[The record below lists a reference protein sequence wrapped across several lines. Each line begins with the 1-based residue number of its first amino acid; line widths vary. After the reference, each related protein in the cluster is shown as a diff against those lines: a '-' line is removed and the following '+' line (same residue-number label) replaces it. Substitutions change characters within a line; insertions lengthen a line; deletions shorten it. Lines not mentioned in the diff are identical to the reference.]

1 MKNNFCPP
9 EFFLGAN
16 TPYGFFSIFNQLYT
30 PGTNWF
36 CHILKGG
43 PGTGKSTLMKNV
55 AEKAS
60 KKKIKHEIIRCSS
73 DPESLDAV
81 ILTDLNK
88 CIVDGTAPHV
98 IDPTYP
104 GISDEI
110 INLGEFWDSKALKEK
125 EKIIIPI
132 CKENSKLHQ
141 MSKHF
146 LATFGYAYNEIS
158 RLVQETINLDKLNN
172 FCKSN
177 SKKLIKK
184 ISSENKNEKLRFISS
199 VTPKGYIFLSETL
212 ESLCEKIFII
222 DDPYSTVGNIILQ
235 NLRLHALN
243 LNYEVIS
250 CPSPFLPAQ
259 HIEALLLPD
268 IKLGFAVKNQFL
280 PQDTFKSLKAEYKII
295 HTKRFL
301 NKEKLLINKNLIKF
315 NSKICK
321 EFLRES
327 SNALFT
333 AKKIHDEIESIY
345 SASMNYSKVNKITQ
359 KLLHF

>member
-1 MKNNFCPP
+1 MKNNFRSP

-16 TPYGFFSIFNQLYT
+16 TPNGFFSIFNQLYT

-55 AEKAS
+55 AEKAL
-60 KKKIKHEIIRCSS
+60 KKNIKHEIIRCSS
-73 DPESLDAV
+73 DPKSLDAV

-110 INLGEFWDSKALKEK
+110 INLGEFWDSKSLQKKEK
-125 EKIIIPI
+125 SIIPI
-132 CKENSKLHQ
+132 CKENSRLHQ
-141 MSKHF
+141 LSKHF
-146 LATFGYAYNEIS
+146 LTTFGYAYNEIA
-158 RLVQETINLDKLNN
+158 RLLKETINLDKLNN
-172 FCKSN
+172 FCKST

-184 ISSENKNEKLRFISS
+184 NLSGNKNEKLRFISS
-199 VTPKGYIFLSETL
+199 VTPEGYVFLSKTL
-212 ESLCEKIFII
+212 ENLCSKVFII
-222 DDPYSTVGNIILQ
+222 DDSYGVVGNIILQ
-235 NLRLHALN
+235 SLRLHALN
-243 LNYEVIS
+243 LNHEIIS
-250 CPSPFLPAQ
+250 CPSPFAPTQ
-259 HIEALLLPD
+259 DIEALLLPD
-268 IKLGFAVKNQFL
+268 LKLGFAIKNQFL
-280 PQDTFKSLKAEYKII
+280 TTETFKSLKIEYKTI

-301 NKEKLLINKNLIKF
+301 NKEKLLINKNLINF

-333 AKKIHDEIESIY
+333 AKKIHDEIEAIY
-345 SASMNYSKVNKITQ
+345 SKSMNYSKVNKITQ
-359 KLLHF
+359 KLSSF